1 MTPDTTGTCPAC
13 HGAVEYERFGEDIV
27 CPHCTALLTHEH
39 DCGSEPDYECSDW
52 LELADS

>member
-13 HGAVEYERFGEDIV
+13 HGAVEYDRFGEDIV